1 MRRLRRA
8 AQCFKAGLALAKA
21 AVRRMDAYTVRQG
34 KRW

>member
-1 MRRLRRA
+1 MLRLLRA
-8 AQCFKAGLALAKA
+8 AQRFRAGLALAKA